1 MCKATS
7 PPALPTPSSYVE
19 QQGGVRLEG
28 IHNISLALSGTAIL
42 GIAALILVWCYLN
55 RRRQCCLN
63 QPDVNPVSLQPMPLM
78 MAPPAQAQAQL
89 QLMPSA
95 PPASMPPTVP
105 QADVENQ
112 LAMIRA
118 QQDAQLA
125 IIRQQLLKEPA
136 VDANQQAII
145 AAKENKYPVV

>member
-1 MCKATS
+1 MCKSS
-7 PPALPTPSSYVE
+7 PPPSLPTPSSYVE

-55 RRRQCCLN
+55 RRKQCCLN
-63 QPDVNPVSLQPMPLM
+63 QSDVNPVTLQPMPQM

-95 PPASMPPTVP
+95 PPAIMPPTSP

-118 QQDAQLA
+118 QQDVQLA
-125 IIRQQLLKEPA
+125 MIRQQLSKEPA
-136 VDANQQAII
+136 VDANQQAIM
-145 AAKENKYPVV
+145 AAKENRYPVV